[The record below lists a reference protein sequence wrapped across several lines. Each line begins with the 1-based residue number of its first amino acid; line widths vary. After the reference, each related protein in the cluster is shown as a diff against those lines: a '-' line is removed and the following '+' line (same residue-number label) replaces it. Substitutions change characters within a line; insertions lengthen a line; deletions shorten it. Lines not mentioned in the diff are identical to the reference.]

1 MIFKQQQSGWKISMS
16 QFKPEIS
23 YIRVFSMLTVILT
36 HYLSWVNVYTFQ
48 INTIAVSSFL
58 FISGYLYGNKSID
71 NRKEWI
77 KKKINRV
84 LIPFWILAV
93 ALSIYLIAKGDYQFA
108 LRQIVESFLN
118 LQGIHNIIFTPFALG
133 YGHLPGLAH
142 CWFLTIIMLCYIGI
156 VFLKNSRVEN
166 FGDNHPG
173 LLLLF
178 SIVLHIAFCFINV
191 AIGCFIIF
199 FIGYFYR
206 RLESTRKTSNSF
218 FALITFAMFVAVSIR
233 IVLKKYIDGEC
244 FYDFFIASISSNICA
259 IWCFILVKWICEK
272 RSLFVSIPIKKS
284 WKWLDNMTY
293 PLYLTH
299 YMFLKEPFVLP
310 QGNIYLSTILFV
322 VLSIISAMLL
332 NAVTKNFERK

>member
-23 YIRVFSMLTVILT
+23 YIRVFSMLTVIIA
-36 HYLSWVNVYTFQ
+36 HYLTWRNVYTFQ
-48 INTIAVSSFL
+48 IATIAVSAFL

-71 NRKEWI
+71 NRKDWI
-77 KKKINRV
+77 KNRINRV
-84 LIPFWILAV
+84 LVPFWILAV
-93 ALSIYLIAKGDYQFA
+93 ALSIYLIVKGNYQFA
-108 LRQIVESFLN
+108 LIQIVESFLN
-118 LQGIHNIIFTPFALG
+118 LQGIHNIILFPFALG
-133 YGHLPGLAH
+133 NGHLPGLAH
-142 CWFLTIIMLCYIGI
+142 CWFLTVIMLCYISI
-156 VFLKNSRVEN
+156 VFLKNSRVEK

-218 FALITFAMFVAVSIR
+218 LALITFATLVAVSIR
-233 IVLKKYIDGEC
+233 IALKKIIDGEC
-244 FYDFFIASISSNICA
+244 FYDIFIASFSSNMCA
-259 IWCFILVKWICEK
+259 IWCFLLVKWMCEK
-272 RSLFVSIPIKKS
+272 RSLLVTISARKS
-284 WKWLDNMTY
+284 WKWIDNMTY

-299 YMFLKEPFVLP
+299 YMFLKEPFAPPPKNLLF
-310 QGNIYLSTILFV
+310 YLLLCHLF
-322 VLSIISAMLL
+322 
-332 NAVTKNFERK
+332 RQWH